1 MRNKNKENTRQR
13 KTITRTRQYLRGSAI
28 CLHPQSCR
36 NFTIIRE
43 KIQSATVQFFSLSKT
58 TTTNPNHQNYV
69 FYILHT
75 RFTMGYKTGK
85 KTFLR
90 ALPPDP
96 QEACPWALRAQAS
109 KNLPLKST
117 QNYSSWVGLSTGS
130 NTTRLHKAQ
139 QISNLETSSITNINR
154 NPPKTI
160 PHPCNSSSYSQARRP
175 TETAHNF
182 NFSIIHNNDRN
193 AASFV

>member
-1 MRNKNKENTRQR
+1 MNITRLLGYKTLQCTNTTAFSKERWTRENSVSSHNLHEHNFASHLRNLWRPLKKIPYICRELTWNCQPVRNKNKENTRQR

-58 TTTNPNHQNYV
+58 TTTNPNHQNCV

-85 KTFLR
+85 KIFPG
-90 ALPPDP
+90 ALPPNP

-117 QNYSSWVGLSTGS
+117 QHYSS
-130 NTTRLHKAQ
+130 
-139 QISNLETSSITNINR
+139 
-154 NPPKTI
+154 
-160 PHPCNSSSYSQARRP
+160 
-175 TETAHNF
+175 
-182 NFSIIHNNDRN
+182 
-193 AASFV
+193 